1 MMNEGSDTP
10 TPPAL
15 EKIAHIGV
23 AVANLEDALAVWKDQ
38 LGVEVEAV
46 KKLTDRGLHIA
57 FLPVGESYVE
67 LIAPLHS
74 DSEVSKF
81 LDKRG
86 PGVHHI
92 CFGVADIET
101 SLRRY
106 REKGIRVVQDEPQLG
121 AEGFPVAFL
130 HPKSTLGVLVELLEE
145 RH

>member
-1 MMNEGSDTP
+1 MNKGSKKTSQ
-10 TPPAL
+10 PAL
-15 EKIAHIGV
+15 DKVAHIGI
-23 AVANLEDALAVWKDQ
+23 AVENLTDALQVWQDQ

-46 KKLTDRGLHIA
+46 KKLADRGLHIA
-57 FLPVGESYVE
+57 FLPVGESYIE
-67 LIAPLHS
+67 LIAPLRA

-81 LDKRG
+81 LEKRG

-92 CFGVADIET
+92 CFGVGDINE

-106 REKGIRVVQDEPQLG
+106 RDKGIRVVQDEPQLG

-145 RH
+145 R